1 VSPIKPIQQT
11 NRGDTM
17 QDLLPEPIKTDPC
30 RDLKTKLAELEAAI
44 ERLNQERENLIDDI
58 QDIYSA
64 WEEAHDD
71 RYQLPF

>member
-1 VSPIKPIQQT
+1 M
-11 NRGDTM
+11 R
-17 QDLLPEPIKTDPC
+17 DLLPEPIKTDPC
-30 RDLKTKLAELEAAI
+30 HDLKAKLAEIEATI

-58 QDIYSA
+58 QDSYSA

>member
-1 VSPIKPIQQT
+1 MK
-11 NRGDTM
+11 
-17 QDLLPEPIKTDPC
+17 DLLPEIIKIDPC
-30 RDLKTKLAELEAAI
+30 LELKAELAELEAAI